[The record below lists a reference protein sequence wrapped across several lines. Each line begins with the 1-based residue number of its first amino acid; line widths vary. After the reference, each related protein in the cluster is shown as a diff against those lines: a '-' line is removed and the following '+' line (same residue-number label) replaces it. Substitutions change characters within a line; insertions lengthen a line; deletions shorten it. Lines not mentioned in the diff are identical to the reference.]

1 MFLCLAFARTGGFEP
16 VEFFKESL
24 PFLWAGFQEALTSQI
39 SKQRKTSKTLFKSCV
54 RSMTQKSRYAKNA
67 AWKNENLSSIPLFLT
82 ELDETMLC
90 QWK

>member
-1 MFLCLAFARTGGFEP
+1 MFLCLVFARTGGFEP
-16 VEFFKESL
+16 VDVFKESL

-54 RSMTQKSRYAKNA
+54 RSMTQKSMYAKNA
-67 AWKNENLSSIPLFLT
+67 AWQNENLSSIPLFST

-90 QWK
+90 LWK